1 MATIFRK
8 LTQKRY
14 WDRMPWLSAS
24 DIQSD
29 AVKCL
34 MTKENKLSVFV
45 LEEPAVQMERVVA
58 ALALTRDS
66 LANLDLAIVPEKVLE
81 LCGIQKDRVQAETP
95 DSEVNEWHLDLV
107 ELTVA
112 KIAKLAAAIRNEG
125 EIKRYNETDVEKAIQ
140 KSLNIDCVVA
150 EQINGKLIKPLGKR
164 GINFPFL
171 PRSSV

>member
-8 LTQKRY
+8 LSQKRY
-14 WDRMPWLSAS
+14 WDRMPWLGAS

-29 AVKCL
+29 AAKCL
-34 MTKENKLSVFV
+34 MTKENRLSVFV

-58 ALALTRDS
+58 ALALTRDN

-81 LCGIQKDRVQAETP
+81 LCGIQQDRVQAETP

-112 KIAKLAAAIRNEG
+112 KIAELATAIRNEG
-125 EIKRYNETDVEKAIQ
+125 EIKRYNETEVEKVIQ
-140 KSLNIDCVVA
+140 KSLNTDCVVA
-150 EQINGKLIKPLGKR
+150 EQINRKLIESLEKR
-164 GINFPFL
+164 GINFPFRHRPSL
-171 PRSSV
+171 